1 MPFDSTFYHWLI
13 DSYLERWQ
21 KRNPNV
27 KPFLSIKIFKFDP
40 TRIKNCVDIKSENK
54 EEVLIKRK
62 KMINTKKKLS
72 HYRVL
77 KPKNK
82 EPEFSSLESV
92 EEVKDVKV
100 SYEYVPMT
108 NTDDVK
114 CAIESFDCEPDA
126 SIDILKVQTIGY
138 IDHQQIIKMPSNKL
152 VLCNYDE
159 NDKKDQLSD
168 DVLDIIMEAKSV
180 EVNYS
185 DYQGMTN
192 KKIDVST
199 STDDLNTFIRYDDKK
214 ENDKKRK
221 DASVGVNLLPVTCNK
236 SEHDCYC
243 RFKGK
248 QNYGIGTD
256 EMRYDHLMMELQYM
270 ANSRDAYKTMYD
282 DLIKELN
289 IQSQI
294 RDINSK
300 DNSKDNSLSFDK
312 G

>member
-1 MPFDSTFYHWLI
+1 MPFNNTFYHWLI
-13 DSYLERWQ
+13 DSYLERWY
-21 KRNPNV
+21 KRNPNE

-40 TRIKNCVDIKSENK
+40 TRIKNCIDIKSENK
-54 EEVLIKRK
+54 EEILVKQK
-62 KMINTKKKLS
+62 KMINTKKKIS
-72 HYRVL
+72 NYRVF

-82 EPEFSSLESV
+82 EPESSFLESV
-92 EEVKDVKV
+92 EVVEDVKV
-100 SYEYVPMT
+100 SHEYVPMI
-108 NTDDVK
+108 NTDDIK

-126 SIDILKVQTIGY
+126 SIDILKIQTMGY

-168 DVLDIIMEAKSV
+168 DVIDIIMEAKSI

-185 DYQGMTN
+185 DYQGITT
-192 KKIDVST
+192 KKIDAST
-199 STDDLNTFIRYDDKK
+199 STDDLNTFMRYDDKK
-214 ENDKKRK
+214 ESLKKK

-256 EMRYDHLMMELQYM
+256 EMRYDYLMMELQYM

-282 DLIKELN
+282 DLIKEYN
-289 IQSQI
+289 IRNQI
-294 RDINSK
+294 RDI
-300 DNSKDNSLSFDK
+300 DSKDNSLSFDK